1 MRYFK
6 TQKQVREDGTVQYG
20 NMPVHFVIGYEGESE
35 VVFPLE
41 DQVELPGHAELQ
53 DISLEEY
60 TQFIDSLREQDRQ
73 RRVVEQEELLKKMQ
87 GAQSKKGIRKLLN
100 LLNMAGKSR

>member
-20 NMPVHFVIGYEGESE
+20 NLPVHFVIGYEGESE

-41 DQVELPGHAELQ
+41 DQVELPDHAELQ
-53 DISLEEY
+53 EISPEEY
-60 TQFIDSLREQDRQ
+60 MQFIDFLREQDRQ
-73 RRVVEQEELLKKMQ
+73 RRIMEQEEMIKQMQ
-87 GAQSKKGIRKLLN
+87 RGRTKNGIRKLLN
-100 LLNMAGKSR
+100 FLNAGKSR